1 MVTSTYPRV
10 SFVLK
15 GSTPLIMHNDDVEA
29 ASMLDQWR
37 KNPAHKNVSVPGD
50 DRSPAFTWQTYLY
63 GDAGKVVMPSANLMV
78 CLRQAGAKMTL
89 KRQTTFKAITQSGLL
104 TESEC
109 LEFRCGGKELPLAPL
124 EAIRDKP
131 FADHKEVAA
140 KHGFELLVKRALV
153 GTKKHVRVR
162 PLFRSWEVRGVVT
175 LLAPEITFGNLETL
189 FGLAGSVG
197 LGDWRPGCKTPGSFG
212 MFTATLKEV

>member
-1 MVTSTYPRV
+1 
-10 SFVLK
+10 
-15 GSTPLIMHNDDVEA
+15 MHNDDVEA
-29 ASMLDQWR
+29 ASMLDRWR
-37 KNPAHKNVSVPGD
+37 KDPAHKNVSVPGD

-63 GDAGKVVMPSANLMV
+63 GDSGKVVMPSANLMV

-104 TESEC
+104 TASDC
-109 LEFRCGGKELPLAPL
+109 LEFRCGGKELALSPL
-124 EAIRDKP
+124 ESIREKP
-131 FADHKEVAA
+131 FDVHKQTAA
-140 KHGFELLVKRALV
+140 THGFELLVKRALV

-162 PLFRSWEVRGVVT
+162 PMFRSWEVRGEIMI
-175 LLAPEITFGNLETL
+175 LAPEISFSNLETL

-197 LGDWRPGCKTPGSFG
+197 MGDWRPGGKTPGSFG